1 MKTLT
6 YKIAKGMR
14 SIIGSLIIL
23 AALCSVSKGA
33 VSGKEFLQNNNELA
47 IQVKSWLGSSTYWS
61 APENLQAEELSAAV
75 ADSNANVMNQA
86 DSQELSH
93 EMESLIRTGSY
104 WNDETAT
111 GEEELARQI
120 KSWMSS
126 NSYWSNDT
134 ESTETDLAIRMKSCI
149 SNGTYWSEEIVNE
162 EPDLALQIKSWI
174 NNGSFWKDSNDQS
187 EIRTELASN

>member
-6 YKIAKGMR
+6 YKIAKVMR

-47 IQVKSWLGSSTYWS
+47 IQVKSWLGNSTYWS
-61 APENLQAEELSAAV
+61 AAENLQSEELNTAV
-75 ADSNANVMNQA
+75 ADSNANIMNQA
-86 DSQELSH
+86 DNQELSN
-93 EMESLIRTGSY
+93 ELQSLINTSSY
-104 WNDETAT
+104 WNDETGTSEA
-111 GEEELARQI
+111 ELARQI
-120 KSWMSS
+120 KSWMSN

-134 ESTETDLAIRMKSCI
+134 ESTEPDLAIRMKSWI
-149 SNGTYWSEEIVNE
+149 SNGTFWSEEIVNE

-174 NNGSFWKDSNDQS
+174 NNGSFWKDSSDLS
-187 EIRTELASN
+187 EFRTELASN

>member
-33 VSGKEFLQNNNELA
+33 VSGKEFLQNNNELT
-47 IQVKSWLGSSTYWS
+47 IQVKSWLGNSTYWS
-61 APENLQAEELSAAV
+61 APENLQDEELNPAV
-75 ADSNANVMNQA
+75 ADSNANIMNQT

-104 WNDETAT
+104 WNDETGT

-134 ESTETDLAIRMKSCI
+134 ESTETDLAIRMKSWI